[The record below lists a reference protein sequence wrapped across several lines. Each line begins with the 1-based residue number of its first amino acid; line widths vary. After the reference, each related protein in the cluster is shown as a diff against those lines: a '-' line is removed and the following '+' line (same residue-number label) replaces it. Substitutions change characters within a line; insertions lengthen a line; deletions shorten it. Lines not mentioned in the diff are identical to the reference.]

1 MSKSASNQSSDELK
15 PEQVEAYLRRHPEF
29 LRKHPGVLARLDL
42 PGEDEGAASLLQ
54 RQTRMLRE
62 RNDQLERRLAELT
75 RIADQNEKLL
85 TRLHR
90 LNLALTSTATT
101 KAFLDLL
108 DRRLSEEFDASANSI
123 VLRGE
128 LEPPLAHPILRHAG
142 DASERTLK
150 RLLDLKRPECGRL
163 TRAKVECL
171 FGEPRA
177 VGSAAVVPLPEVGLL
192 AIASDDPQRFV
203 PDMGVLFLRL
213 LGETVAWRLQQT
225 VNSERRRA

>member
-1 MSKSASNQSSDELK
+1 MSKSAGKQSIGELK
-15 PEQVEAYLRRHPEF
+15 PEQVQEYLRRHPDF
-29 LRKHPGVLARLDL
+29 LRKHPKVLSQLNL
-42 PGEDEGAASLLQ
+42 PGEDQGTTSLLQ

-62 RNDQLERRLAELT
+62 RNDQLEQRLNELT
-75 RIADQNEKLL
+75 RIADENEKLL
-85 TRLHR
+85 TRFHH

-101 KAFLDLL
+101 QAFLDLL
-108 DRRLSEEFDASANSI
+108 DERLTREFEASSNSI

-128 LEPPLAHPILRHAG
+128 LEPPLAHPMLRSAADG
-142 DASERTLK
+142 NEQTLK
-150 RLLDLKRPECGRL
+150 RLLGLKHPECGRL

-171 FGEPRA
+171 FGGPRE
-177 VGSAAVVPLPEVGLL
+177 VGSAAVVPLPRVGLL
-192 AIASDDPQRFV
+192 AIASDDAQRFV

>member
-1 MSKSASNQSSDELK
+1 MSKSASNPASGEPK
-15 PEQVEAYLRRHPEF
+15 PEHVAAYLRRHPDF
-29 LRKHPGVLARLDL
+29 LRKHPDVLARLDL
-42 PGEDEGAASLLQ
+42 PGEDQDAASLLQ

-62 RNDQLERRLAELT
+62 RNDQLERRLADLT

-85 TRLHR
+85 TRFHH

-101 KAFLDLL
+101 EAFLDLL
-108 DRRLSEEFDASANSI
+108 DQRLSREFDASCNSI

-128 LEPPLAHPILRHAG
+128 LQPPIAHRMLRSAG
-142 DASERTLK
+142 DGSERTLK

-163 TRAKVECL
+163 TRAKVACL
-171 FGEPRA
+171 FGAPHE
-177 VGSAAVVPLPEVGLL
+177 VGSAAVVPLPEMGLL
-192 AIASDDPQRFV
+192 AIASDDAQRFV